1 MQPQPPPAPPD
12 PFGYDFDPSMVAG
25 GGGGGGSK
33 AASVASDLN
42 EFLRRSPL
50 SQRTSPYTP
59 DENAAALETFVQN
72 MNALQIASEAEQCS
86 RLNGLGGDEAPVADA
101 TAGGADRTAS
111 AWW

>member
-1 MQPQPPPAPPD
+1 MAQPAVPPD
-12 PFGYDFDPSMVAG
+12 PFGYDFDPSSVVP
-25 GGGGGGSK
+25 GGGSK

-50 SQRTSPYTP
+50 SQRTSPYSQ

-72 MNALQIASEAEQCS
+72 MNALQIATDAECS
-86 RLNGLGGDEAPVADA
+86 RLNGTGTGGGPSDVASADA
-101 TAGGADRTAS
+101 TAGGAANAAA